1 MPNTS
6 STALKPRKKPVQE
19 RASVT
24 VQAISEA
31 TIQVLLKEG
40 AKSLTT
46 TRVAERAGVSVG
58 TLYQYYP
65 NKRSLLYAVLE
76 QHLQQVSRIVS
87 ETCESLHGYPINKMI
102 GGVIDAYIDTKMKR
116 PDVSLALYKVSE
128 ELNAAAPIANVF
140 RRTEAAVSEML
151 ATLPGDNSDKI
162 AFVTLILFSTMAGAA
177 KAVLGKGATPTL
189 VRELK
194 RALKILCINYI
205 ETELAG

>member
-40 AKSLTT
+40 AKSL